1 MSDEQPIVFNA
12 GGILQPEAPAPQI
25 ADSDAGIAH
34 SFGSIYREHYGAIA
48 GLIYRRTGSKHTTE
62 DLTSD
67 VFLEAY
73 RAFPRFRGEVPV
85 GVWLRRIAHHRVNR
99 WVRREAGLRGILRR
113 LPAIGWFLPD
123 LSRSLDRPP
132 ALRALLSLS
141 TDQQAILSAHY
152 LEGMSLNETA
162 LMLSI
167 SPLAA
172 KSRLAR
178 AREALRIALHKEEQP

>member
-1 MSDEQPIVFNA
+1 MSDEQPIAIPSA
-12 GGILQPEAPAPQI
+12 GVLRPETPALPM
-25 ADSDAGIAH
+25 AESDAATAH
-34 SFGSIYREHYGAIA
+34 SFGSLYREHYGAIA

-62 DLTSD
+62 DLTAD

-73 RAFPRFRGEVPV
+73 RAFPRFRGVVPV

-123 LSRSLDRPP
+123 HSQRLDRPP

-141 TDQQAILSAHY
+141 PEQQSILSAHY

-162 LMLSI
+162 QLLSI
-167 SPLAA
+167 KPVAA

-178 AREALRIALHKEEQP
+178 AREALRLALHKEEQR

>member
-1 MSDEQPIVFNA
+1 MSDEQPIAIHAA
-12 GGILQPEAPAPQI
+12 GVPQPEARVSQMAE
-25 ADSDAGIAH
+25 SDARPAN
-34 SFGSIYREHYGAIA
+34 SFGTLYREHYGAIA
-48 GLIYRRTGSKHTTE
+48 GLIYRRTGSVHATE

-99 WVRREAGLRGILRR
+99 WVRREAGLRGMLRQ
-113 LPAIGWFLPD
+113 LPAIGWFVPD
-123 LSRSLDRPP
+123 YSRKLDRPP

-141 TDQQAILSAHY
+141 TEQQSILSAHY
-152 LEGMSLNETA
+152 LEGMSLSEA
-162 LMLSI
+162 AQMLSI
-167 SPLAA
+167 TPAAA

-178 AREALRIALHKEEQP
+178 AREALRQALQKEEQR